1 MARSQR
7 LGLGPRASAV
17 PPVLCMECIHCIIE
31 ERQDTVSLCFRMRA
45 REVWYM
51 LGKAWLHLPEIQHLK
66 PYSSTTP
73 FLHQAMLKGLKVRNG
88 LESHGKKRKV
98 LSQMQ

>member
-1 MARSQR
+1 
-7 LGLGPRASAV
+7 
-17 PPVLCMECIHCIIE
+17 
-31 ERQDTVSLCFRMRA
+31 
-45 REVWYM
+45 M